1 MTPET
6 RKKLLDLSRDH
17 DTSWLSA
24 IDEKSDFEQRAR
36 THSFTNEMLREQYG
50 IDPSSPQA
58 LKVHLEGPAAEL
70 AGVDKPLEA
79 VQSAVTGLFAESPFN
94 MDLKLTGIESGST
107 VLVYE
112 PTQRDVVEEDVLG
125 DPSVTVS
132 HSSAHAAAAKA
143 LAFIKNIE
151 AHIDQPGQT
160 AALRR
165 AYKLSQELTK
175 HNLTA
180 EFAWFSH
187 TGNARVVAITE
198 SSAEYLNELKHKQLP
213 SSQRKVVQG
222 IIAAVAYAEDNLY
235 VVTVR
240 SSLTKRAQKN
250 EVFVQQSAFKN
261 LDKFIGDSVS
271 WDVETTKYI
280 DGFGSEVSARSDY
293 VSDKVDYSQHGLF

>member
-1 MTPET
+1 M
-6 RKKLLDLSRDH
+6 
-17 DTSWLSA
+17 
-24 IDEKSDFEQRAR
+24 
-36 THSFTNEMLREQYG
+36 
-50 IDPSSPQA
+50 
-58 LKVHLEGPAAEL
+58 
-70 AGVDKPLEA
+70 
-79 VQSAVTGLFAESPFN
+79 
-94 MDLKLTGIESGST
+94 
-107 VLVYE
+107 
-112 PTQRDVVEEDVLG
+112 
-125 DPSVTVS
+125 
-132 HSSAHAAAAKA
+132 
-143 LAFIKNIE
+143 
-151 AHIDQPGQT
+151 
-160 AALRR
+160 
-165 AYKLSQELTK
+165 
-175 HNLTA
+175 
-180 EFAWFSH
+180 
-187 TGNARVVAITE
+187 VAITE